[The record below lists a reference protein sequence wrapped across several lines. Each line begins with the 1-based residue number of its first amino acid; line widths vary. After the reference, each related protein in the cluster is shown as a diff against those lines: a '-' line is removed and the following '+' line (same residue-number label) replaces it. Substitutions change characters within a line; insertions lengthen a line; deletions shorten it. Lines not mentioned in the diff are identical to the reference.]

1 MFKIVAV
8 TFMMMSL
15 LVSPF
20 GQTADTSH
28 ACDMTSDTL
37 HHVSMNMMEDDM
49 ASMDCCETECIC
61 PINACHSVNF
71 LSTDSY
77 AFDYQRSLGK
87 ISNFE
92 RFSPQQQAKNLFKP
106 PIYA

>member
-1 MFKIVAV
+1 MYKIFAV
-8 TFMMMSL
+8 VFMLMSL
-15 LVSPF
+15 VVSPF
-20 GQTADTSH
+20 GQTADASH
-28 ACDMTSDTL
+28 ACNMTSDTQD
-37 HHVSMNMMEDDM
+37 HASMSMMEDDM

-77 AFDYQRSLGK
+77 AFDYQCNLGK

-92 RFSPQQQAKNLFKP
+92 RFSPQQEAKNLFKP